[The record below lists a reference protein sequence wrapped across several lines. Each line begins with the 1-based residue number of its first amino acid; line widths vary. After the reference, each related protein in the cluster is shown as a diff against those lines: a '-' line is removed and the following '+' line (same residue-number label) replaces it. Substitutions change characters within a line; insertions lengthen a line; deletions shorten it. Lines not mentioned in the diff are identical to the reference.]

1 MYSWPDDILD
11 SSMTLRLFDTYTRD
25 LRDFEPLDPAEVR
38 VYACGPTV
46 YNYAHIGNLR
56 TYLFEDVMR
65 RVLEFNGY
73 KVRHVMNITDVG
85 HLVSDADTG
94 EDKME
99 IGSQRT
105 GKSAWEIAE
114 EYTQA
119 FKDDL
124 WQLSILEPTIWCK
137 ATDHIAE
144 QIEMIRLIEARGFA
158 YRTSDG
164 IYFDTSNLPDYG
176 YLARLDVRGLQAGA
190 RVERGAKRNITDFA
204 LWKFSPLGQRRQM
217 EWDSPWDVGF
227 PGWHIECSAMSV
239 KYLGN
244 FFDIHCGGE
253 DHVPIHHTNE
263 IAQTEA
269 SHGTRLANFWLHGH
283 FLLVE
288 NTKMAKS
295 AGEFLRMQSLID
307 RGYDPL
313 AYRYFCMGAHY
324 RAKLSFTWEALD
336 AAQSALQRLR
346 KAVYEW
352 GEPQKADADYLA
364 EFKELV
370 NNDLNMPRALALVWD
385 LVKSDLPAPLKKAT
399 VMQFDRVLGLRLA
412 EWQPADEI
420 IPEKIIALVDR
431 RQTARAEKRWKDA
444 DRLRNQV
451 RQAGYEIEDTPNGP
465 RVRPWQPRL
474 ET

>member
-1 MYSWPDDILD
+1 M
-11 SSMTLRLFDTYTRD
+11 
-25 LRDFEPLDPAEVR
+25 
-38 VYACGPTV
+38 
-46 YNYAHIGNLR
+46 
-56 TYLFEDVMR
+56 
-65 RVLEFNGY
+65 
-73 KVRHVMNITDVG
+73 
-85 HLVSDADTG
+85 
-94 EDKME
+94 
-99 IGSQRT
+99 
-105 GKSAWEIAE
+105 
-114 EYTQA
+114 
-119 FKDDL
+119 
-124 WQLSILEPTIWCK
+124 
-137 ATDHIAE
+137 
-144 QIEMIRLIEARGFA
+144 
-158 YRTSDG
+158 
-164 IYFDTSNLPDYG
+164 DTS
-176 YLARLDVRGLQAGA
+176 ARLDVRGLQAGA

-204 LWKFSPLGQRRQM
+204 LWKFSPMSQRRQM
-217 EWDSPWDVGF
+217 EWDSPLDVGF
-227 PGWHIECSAMSV
+227 PPGISNVLPSQSSIWVIFLISAAV
-239 KYLGN
+239 
-244 FFDIHCGGE
+244 GE

-336 AAQSALQRLR
+336 ATQSALQRLR

-352 GEPQKADADYLA
+352 GEPKKADADYLA
-364 EFKELV
+364 GFKELV

-385 LVKSDLPAPLKKAT
+385 LVKSDLPAPIKKAT